1 MEYGGRRDC
10 RQPGA
15 AQGVGRLGLR
25 VVGALVGLGLL
36 TGCAGL
42 PHDRLWG
49 VDATPAPGWARV
61 AAAASSA
68 ITDPQVWVPAVGAL
82 VLQVDHLDRRASKW
96 AREDTPV
103 FGSTQDAQRWSDDL
117 RSASAQ
123 AWYASI
129 LVAESG
135 DHWLANKARGALVGA
150 VAAVGT
156 GVATQTLKSATDRE
170 RPNGLDR
177 RSFPSGHASGS
188 AVFTGLASRTLEYA
202 PVSSPARTA
211 LDVGL
216 AAMTVGTGW
225 ARVEAGM
232 HYPSDVLAGM
242 ALGRFFALWLNDA
255 FLDPRRGTPTWTV
268 LIYPCADLNLLA
280 GAL

>member
-1 MEYGGRRDC
+1 MAHGRRRDG
-10 RQPGA
+10 RQPRA
-15 AQGVGRLGLR
+15 AQGVSGRALR
-25 VVGALVGLGLL
+25 AAGALAALALL
-36 TGCAGL
+36 AGCAAL
-42 PHDRLWG
+42 PQERFWG
-49 VDATPAPGWARV
+49 ADATPAPGWARV
-61 AAAASSA
+61 AAAARA
-68 ITDPQVWVPAVGAL
+68 AATDPQVWVPVAGAL
-82 VLQVDHLDRRASKW
+82 ALQVDDLDRRASDW

-117 RSASAQ
+117 RSASAY

-135 DHWLANKARGALVGA
+135 DAWLANKARGGLVGA
-150 VAAVGT
+150 VAWAGT
-156 GVATQTLKSATDRE
+156 GAATGGLKSATGRE
-170 RPNGLDR
+170 RPNGLNR
-177 RSFPSGHASGS
+177 RSFPSGHTSGS
-188 AVFTGLASRTLEYA
+188 AVLTGLASRTLEFA
-202 PVSSPARTA
+202 PVTAPARTA

-216 AAMTVGTGW
+216 GAMTLGTGW

-255 FLDPRRGTPTWTV
+255 LLDPRRGTPAWTV

-280 GAL
+280 GA